1 MESEMTNLCVKI
13 PKPVRKQI
21 QDRQDARGCTV
32 DVYMNWMIETFFR
45 MEDRIMK
52 LEQNEQTDV
61 KTFSFQVPTVM
72 VDPFKEYLR
81 KRHLKQ
87 RTFFLDCIQRAIA
100 EDAKDQA
107 TEEEQ

>member
-1 MESEMTNLCVKI
+1 MDGEMTNLCVKI

-32 DVYMNWMIETFFR
+32 DAYMNWMIETFFR

-52 LEQNEQTDV
+52 LEQSEQTDV
-61 KTFSFQVPTVM
+61 KTFSFQVPTEL

-87 RTFFLDCIQRAIA
+87 REFFLDCIQRAIA
-100 EDAKDQA
+100 EDAEPKT
-107 TEEEQ
+107 TEEQ